1 MRKMSDD
8 LLMEIKAFI
17 ENFVETNDYSPSVRD
32 VCDGLSIKS
41 TATAFKYI
49 QKLSDLGHL
58 VKVSKITRALQVTN
72 KLKRSDFNEIPCIGK
87 IAAGEPITAVENID
101 ESYLLPSKLFGD
113 GNFML
118 TIQGNSMVDA
128 GILNGDKVVIQQCS
142 TAENGEIVA
151 AMVEDSATVKRFYKE
166 DGFYRLHPE
175 NSTMDDIIVDSCEII
190 GKVVGVIRRY

>member
-8 LLMEIKAFI
+8 LLMQIKNFI
-17 ENFVETNDYSPSVRD
+17 EDFVEKNDYSPSVRD

-49 QKLSDLGHL
+49 QKLNDLGHI
-58 VKVSKITRALQVTN
+58 VKVSKITRAIQVTN

-87 IAAGEPITAVENID
+87 IAAGEPITAIENID
-101 ESYLLPSKLFGD
+101 EMYLLPAKLFGD

-118 TIQGNSMVDA
+118 TIQGNSMIEA
-128 GILNGDKVVIQQCS
+128 GILNGDKVIIQQTA

-166 DGFYRLHPE
+166 DGYYRLHPE
-175 NSTMDDIIVDSCEII
+175 NSSMDDIIVESCEII
-190 GKVVGVIRRY
+190 GKIIGVIRKY

>member
-1 MRKMSDD
+1 MSDD